1 MMEQEKIMKNTLETR
16 LGIFFALA
24 LVVAVVILEMIGAA
38 DFLKGGYEIASSF
51 KNAQE
56 LKKGDLVKMAG
67 VEIGRVE
74 KVELV
79 TDPNGVAVAKVTMK
93 VKGDHKIKTDAKAI
107 IKFTGL
113 MGQNFVAIEGGSARA
128 ADAAKGSALES
139 SEQPDLSALM
149 LKLENVATGVEG
161 LTKSFSTDNISTLLG
176 PLTDFIKQSAP
187 QLTAMIVNFRQ
198 ISDNLVQ
205 GKGTVGRL
213 INEDAFYTAALGAA
227 TNLQSASA
235 DLKGLMTNA
244 NHALT
249 QVDGM
254 LGQARGIMDQ
264 VSAGQGTVGK
274 LFKEEQLYNEMNLAM
289 TNLREILQKMNRG
302 EGTVGKLLNNDEF
315 YKNAKLS
322 LQKLD
327 KATEGL
333 EDQGPLSVLG
343 IVVNNLF

>member
-1 MMEQEKIMKNTLETR
+1 MKNTLETR

-24 LVVAVVILEMIGAA
+24 LVVAVVILEMIGGA
-38 DFLKGGYEIASSF
+38 DFFKVGYQITSSF

-74 KVELV
+74 KVELQSDANV
-79 TDPNGVAVAKVTMK
+79 TALAKVSMK
-93 VKGDHKIKTDAKAI
+93 IKGDYQIKTDSKAI

-113 MGQNFVAIEGGSARA
+113 MGQNFVSIEGGSPRA
-128 ADAAKGSALES
+128 AKVTPGSALES
-139 SEQPDLSALM
+139 AEQPDLSSLM
-149 LKLENVATGVEG
+149 VKLENVASGVEG

-187 QLTAMIVNFRQ
+187 ELRALIFNLRQ
-198 ISDNLVQ
+198 VSDNLAQ
-205 GKGTVGRL
+205 GKGTVGKL
-213 INEDAFYTAALGAA
+213 LADDSFYTAALGAA
-227 TNLQSASA
+227 TNLQSASTDIKA
-235 DLKGLMTNA
+235 LMANA
-244 NHALT
+244 NTAITHIDSVIGKAGEFIT
-249 QVDGM
+249 QVNSGQGT
-254 LGQARGIMDQ
+254 LGKLATDEALYKEAVTAMANLREITQKLNR
-264 VSAGQGTVGK
+264 GQGTVGK
-274 LFKEEQLYNEMNLAM
+274 L
-289 TNLREILQKMNRG
+289 I
-302 EGTVGKLLNNDEF
+302 NNDDF

-343 IVVNNLF
+343 IIVNNLF